1 MLPTWQS
8 TISSGGG
15 VRSRAGPDHV
25 RSFTFDASWLPWHL
39 TLGTPQAGC
48 RKYVDNFDRRLEI
61 EMLLSQIDAKHYFG
75 DYISM

>member
-1 MLPTWQS
+1 MLPTWLATS
-8 TISSGGG
+8 AGGGG

-48 RKYVDNFDRRLEI
+48 EEILNDFDGI
-61 EMLLSQIDAKHYFG
+61 VA
-75 DYISM
+75 